1 LVLVL
6 AQDSVLKHR
15 LQREDSRN
23 MRTKMAIGGV
33 IAGALCVAALAAAPA
48 IGAAA
53 DRILTK
59 PAVVS
64 MRGGIG
70 TFTPAAGDPRLAAAL
85 ARSGITGSGF
95 RFTPAASADGRA
107 RAVTVAVRAHGA
119 AREVA
124 ADRLAPSLT
133 NAVGI
138 APVAYSLGAG
148 VGWKRFALTGDVQKI
163 DTGIVPGGRE
173 GVDVGVSYNASK
185 WSTRV
190 QVAADRPV
198 GTLPRSINGNPSVS
212 LDVGGS
218 FRLTRNF
225 DVTAGVR
232 YKSERDRLQNVTAD
246 TRRDSQAVYVGT
258 AFRF

>member
-1 LVLVL
+1 
-6 AQDSVLKHR
+6 
-15 LQREDSRN
+15 
-23 MRTKMAIGGV
+23 MRGTRAIGGV

-53 DRILTK
+53 DRILK
-59 PAVVS
+59 HPATTMS
-64 MRGGIG
+64 AMRGGIG

-107 RAVTVAVRAHGA
+107 RAVTVAVRARGA
-119 AREVA
+119 VRDGT
-124 ADRLAPSLT
+124 ADQLAPGVNS
-133 NAVGI
+133 NVGI

-163 DTGIVPGGRE
+163 DTGILPGSRE

-198 GTLPRSINGNPSVS
+198 GTLPRSINGNPSLS

-218 FRLTRNF
+218 FRLSRNL
-225 DVTAGVR
+225 DVMAGVR
-232 YKSERDRLQNVTAD
+232 YKSERDRLKDVTD